1 MGRKTIRTADL
12 ITMVIVIAVIELNVA
27 VGGGTGAMP
36 LNIEAYVIGAVIT
49 LPLLARRRWPLQIL
63 FASFLL
69 MVAFYVLDRRN
80 ISPAPLMF
88 APTYEAVLAGY
99 LAWAITL
106 PALIMV
112 LGLIWVGVLGSEN
125 TVVLLWDFLPSFAV
139 FVLAVTLGE
148 VIRSRRA
155 LAAETVRRLQIA
167 EDERRSDAARLLAEE
182 RLRIAREL
190 HDTVAHSMATIA
202 VQAGL
207 ALHVLS
213 GPRSPEDQGQ
223 PSAPAGFVQPNA
235 QLHDALTAIRET
247 SKTAL
252 VEMRAVL
259 GQLRED
265 NDAPPPEGGDLSLS
279 RAPGLC
285 AAVSAAGSPVSL
297 TCDGEP
303 KELPPAIDH
312 VAYRILQESLTNVLR
327 HTPPGTPAEVRLH
340 YAPDVLT
347 ITVADDGP
355 AADVTP
361 PLADG
366 RPPSDVAEGNGIRGM
381 RERAASVNGILEA
394 GRRPGGGFTVTAALP
409 VAAFPPGDP
418 PAPIA
423 AAPVMTPSAPGIQS

>member
-1 MGRKTIRTADL
+1 
-12 ITMVIVIAVIELNVA
+12 
-27 VGGGTGAMP
+27 MP
-36 LNIEAYVIGAVIT
+36 LSIEAYVIGAVIA
-49 LPLLARRRWPLQIL
+49 LPLLARRRWPLQVL
-63 FASFLL
+63 CASFLL
-69 MVAFYVLDRRN
+69 MVAFYILDRRN

-88 APTYEAVLAGY
+88 VPTYEAALAGY

-112 LGLIWVGVLGSEN
+112 LGLIWVGILGSEN

-148 VIRSRRA
+148 VIRSRRE

-213 GPRSPEDQGQ
+213 SPRSPEDPGQ
-223 PSAPAGFVQPNA
+223 PPAPARVVPPNA

-265 NDAPPPEGGDLSLS
+265 NDAPPPEGGDVSLS

-285 AAVSAAGSPVSL
+285 AAVSAAGSPVAL
-297 TCDGEP
+297 TCDGGP

-327 HTPPGTPAEVRLH
+327 HTPPGTPAHVRLR

-355 AADVTP
+355 AAEVAP
-361 PLADG
+361 PLVNG
-366 RPPSDVAEGNGIRGM
+366 RHPSGAAEGNGIRGM
-381 RERAASVNGILEA
+381 RERAASVNGTLAA
-394 GRRPGGGFTVTAALP
+394 GSRPGGGFTVTAALP
-409 VAAFPPGDP
+409 VTVKRPGGAP
-418 PAPIA
+418 VAIAPAPA
-423 AAPVMTPSAPGIQS
+423 VTPSVPGIQS